1 LCNSNAVAL
10 RFDITHYPKAVLE
23 KLSMSEVVATGR
35 SAAEEHKLSWSVITS
50 YGAPGV
56 GAGYMYLLLSLY
68 IMKFSTD
75 VLLIA
80 PAVMGTIF
88 GISRVW
94 DAISDPLVGY
104 LSDRTKHR
112 LGRRRLW
119 LLLSILPVSAGFI
132 MVFSP
137 PASLTGSALML
148 WMAVGVIG
156 FYSAMTIFIVPHMSL
171 GAELTPSYHERS
183 RLYGLRHASFTIGS
197 ILAVGSMHLLFQAEQ
212 QSEQAVRSLAFEL
225 SVVASVVT
233 AGLILFAVVRLRE
246 NQDFQGRVNESPFAA
261 FRDVWQN
268 KHARLVLIVTFI
280 EHTGSAVIGLLT
292 LYVAQY
298 VVGRPELAA
307 VIILSYFI
315 PSTLSVPMWIPLSRK
330 FGKIRLWIFS
340 MLLTGVSFGA
350 MFLLPFIEMDAR
362 VTLIFGA
369 AVFAGLAA
377 GCGGTIAPSVQS
389 DIIDY
394 DEYLTGERKEG
405 SYFAAFNFVH
415 KGAIGFMTLITG
427 YVLQFSGF
435 VPNQEQTEAVQIS
448 MVFLYGMLPLICY
461 LIGAYLFSKFTL
473 DEKEHE
479 LMRAE
484 LDKRRSP
491 STTA

>member
-1 LCNSNAVAL
+1 
-10 RFDITHYPKAVLE
+10 
-23 KLSMSEVVATGR
+23 
-35 SAAEEHKLSWSVITS
+35 
-50 YGAPGV
+50 
-56 GAGYMYLLLSLY
+56 
-68 IMKFSTD
+68 
-75 VLLIA
+75 
-80 PAVMGTIF
+80 
-88 GISRVW
+88 
-94 DAISDPLVGY
+94 
-104 LSDRTKHR
+104 
-112 LGRRRLW
+112 
-119 LLLSILPVSAGFI
+119 
-132 MVFSP
+132 
-137 PASLTGSALML
+137 
-148 WMAVGVIG
+148 
-156 FYSAMTIFIVPHMSL
+156 
-171 GAELTPSYHERS
+171 
-183 RLYGLRHASFTIGS
+183 
-197 ILAVGSMHLLFQAEQ
+197 
-212 QSEQAVRSLAFEL
+212 
-225 SVVASVVT
+225 
-233 AGLILFAVVRLRE
+233 
-246 NQDFQGRVNESPFAA
+246 
-261 FRDVWQN
+261 
-268 KHARLVLIVTFI
+268 
-280 EHTGSAVIGLLT
+280 
-292 LYVAQY
+292 
-298 VVGRPELAA
+298 
-307 VIILSYFI
+307 
-315 PSTLSVPMWIPLSRK
+315 
-330 FGKIRLWIFS
+330 
-340 MLLTGVSFGA
+340 

>member
-1 LCNSNAVAL
+1 MWRASARQEGNQN
-10 RFDITHYPKAVLE
+10 
-23 KLSMSEVVATGR
+23 MSEAIATTQSR
-35 SAAEEHKLSWSVITS
+35 SEPAEHKLSWSVIS
-50 YGAPGV
+50 AYGAPGV

-88 GISRVW
+88 GVSRVW

-104 LSDRTKHR
+104 LSDRTKHS
-112 LGRRRLW
+112 LGRRRVW
-119 LLLSILPVSAGFI
+119 LLGSIIPVCLGFV

-137 PASLTGSALML
+137 PASLEGSALVA

-171 GAELTPSYHERS
+171 GAELTPNYHERS
-183 RLYGLRHASFTIGS
+183 RLYGLRHAAFTIGS

-212 QSEQAVRSLAFEL
+212 ESEEAVRALAFQL
-225 SVVASVVT
+225 SALAAFAT
-233 AGLILFAVVRLRE
+233 MIFILYAVIRLRE
-246 NQDFQGRVNESPFAA
+246 REDFQGRVNDNVFSA
-261 FRDVWQN
+261 FQDVWKN
-268 KHARLVLIVTFI
+268 KHAKLVLVVTFI

-298 VVGRPELAA
+298 IVGRPELAA
-307 VIILSYFI
+307 LIILSYMI
-315 PSTLSVPMWIPLSRK
+315 PSTLSVPMWIPLSRR
-330 FGKIRLWIFS
+330 FGKIRLWMFS
-340 MLLTGVSFGA
+340 MLLTGFSFGA
-350 MFLLPFIEMDAR
+350 MFGLPFIPLEDR
-362 VTLIFGA
+362 TTLIFVA

-415 KGAIGFMTLITG
+415 KSAIGVMTMITG

-435 VPNQEQTEAVQIS
+435 VPNQEQTQTVMIW

-461 LIGAYLFSKFTL
+461 VIGAALFSRFSL
-473 DEKEHE
+473 DEKTHGEI
-479 LMRAE
+479 RAE
-484 LDKRRSP
+484 LERRRAAD
-491 STTA
+491 TKTI